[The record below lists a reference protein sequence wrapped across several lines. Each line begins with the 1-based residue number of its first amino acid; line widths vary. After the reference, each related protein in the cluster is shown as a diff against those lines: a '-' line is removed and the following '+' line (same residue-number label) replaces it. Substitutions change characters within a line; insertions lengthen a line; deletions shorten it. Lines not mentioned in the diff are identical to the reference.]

1 MVRAFAGM
9 VPYGF
14 LFAQEGAG
22 IKLKF
27 CSFCDKSHIICWFQ
41 AGIRLDFIVI
51 LNRIIDGVTYTE
63 HLIDIHG

>member
-1 MVRAFAGM
+1 M

-14 LFAQEGAG
+14 LLAQEGAG
-22 IKLKF
+22 IKQKF
-27 CSFCDKSHIICWFQ
+27 SSFYDKSHMICWLQ

-51 LNRIIDGVTYTE
+51 LNRIIDGVTYME